1 MKFTKDQLK
10 RIISE
15 ELSAL
20 SEVDNNQVAVQTAQY
35 MASKA
40 MSAQDQSNYINNS
53 GNGDI
58 LEQIHGIAQDMNNLI
73 LGLDPGIRGALAEMV
88 TNVLAEADRLMV
100 DQP

>member
-1 MKFTKDQLK
+1 MKFTKDHLK

-20 SEVDNNQVAVQTAQY
+20 SEIGNYEVAVRTAQY
-35 MASKA
+35 LASKA
-40 MSAQDQSNYINNS
+40 NSAKDQTNHINNS
-53 GNGDI
+53 DQESI
-58 LEQIHGIAQDMNNLI
+58 LEQIHGIAQDMNKLI